1 MKGFDPKHL
10 AIVDKRFEKELGSF
24 KSSADTAGS
33 IVLTKYKPNYLSY
46 HSNNKT
52 EQLAVFSEIYYEKGW
67 DAYIDGK
74 LAPYLRTN
82 YVLRAMVIP
91 AGEHTV
97 EFKFQPVMFKVG
109 KIVDLAC
116 SLTLILLAIG
126 IIGVELYRLGCLKK
140 NQLS

>member
-1 MKGFDPKHL
+1 MIL
-10 AIVDKRFEKELGSF
+10 SIVDKRFEKELGTF

-74 LAPYLRTN
+74 LAPYLRAN

-109 KIVDLAC
+109 KIVDLVC

-126 IIGVELYRLGCLKK
+126 IIGVELYRLGCPKK
-140 NQLS
+140 NELS